1 MENRMD
7 DGGEWGIGRR
17 DRRQVKREGKK
28 PSGRCGLLPLQLEGF
43 FVLKLHFSSSISY
56 DICPVS

>member
-17 DRRQVKREGKK
+17 GRRQVKREEKSPLAVVVLSTSAG
-28 PSGRCGLLPLQLEGF
+28 GLF
-43 FVLKLHFSSSISY
+43 FLKLHFSSSISY